1 MRFCQRL
8 EKPSKS
14 PTPRASFLRSHG
26 PLPFGAEEDLKGALQ
41 ARLADTPEAKHRVRL
56 ILGALAQELD
66 PVWVRSQLAAWG
78 IHPVSIVLA
87 EADAKNRI
95 HLEAILMPGQ
105 TDWTIGPPTVFR
117 GAALPPGLVMTGPM
131 TLDGCSELKDLPEDL
146 ITPSLLIQ
154 NCPSLRRLSRLPP
167 GVSGL
172 QVENAQNLVDLPD
185 QLRLENGF
193 GVSACPRLERLPS
206 IIRSREVKISHCPGL
221 RSISAKIRC
230 WKLELKSLIHLRHL
244 DLDLKITNDL
254 ELNIPSLQT
263 FSGRANITGRLIIKC
278 EALREVTADF
288 IVGDQAVVEHCQ
300 SLEGMDGSFHVKGD
314 LRIRRNPAL
323 VATPEGFVGGAL
335 ELAYLP
341 ALRVVEPGMVASC
354 RTVRIIRCTNLARL
368 PYGVHFR
375 GSMELLDLPALIQ
388 WPESMNVGL
397 LTVLGCP
404 GLPDPPPG
412 MSIRTAFRRA
422 GPQERCT
429 LALALS
435 EDGNTDA
442 ETIEPLRRM
451 VRALKLSGAS
461 LEEILQMLEADGSVP
476 EEALPACAA
485 EGLGLREFLE
495 GCAALV
501 DGQGGEIRAARAC
514 NRASIHPGSIA
525 LVVKD
530 LTKARWMAELYSES
544 RDLAAGVMGEG
555 SLRISSPT
563 AWDLPENL
571 AVPGHVK
578 VSDAEGPARWPTNMR
593 VLGGFNINV
602 PGVELPRGA

>member
-1 MRFCQRL
+1 
-8 EKPSKS
+8 
-14 PTPRASFLRSHG
+14 
-26 PLPFGAEEDLKGALQ
+26 
-41 ARLADTPEAKHRVRL
+41 
-56 ILGALAQELD
+56 LD

-87 EADAKNRI
+87 EADAKNRKN
-95 HLEAILMPGQ
+95 LEAVLMPGQ
-105 TDWTIGPPTVFR
+105 TDWTIGLPTVFR
-117 GAALPPGLVMTGPM
+117 GAALPPGLVMTGPL
-131 TLDGCSELKDLPEDL
+131 TIDGCSELMDLPEDL

-154 NCPSLRRLSRLPP
+154 NCPSLKRLSRLPP

-172 QVENAQNLVDLPD
+172 QVENAQNLVELPD
-185 QLRLENGF
+185 QLRLENCF
-193 GVSACPRLERLPS
+193 GVSACPRLERLPA

-230 WKLELKSLIHLRHL
+230 WKLDLKSLIHLRNL
-244 DLDLKITNDL
+244 DLDLKISNNL

-263 FSGRANITGRLIIKC
+263 FSGRAEIGGRLHIKC
-278 EALREVTADF
+278 VGLCEVRADLV
-288 IVGDQAVVEHCQ
+288 VGDQAVVEHCQ
-300 SLEGMDGSFHVKGD
+300 SLEALDGSFHVKGD
-314 LRIRRNPAL
+314 LRIRRNPLL
-323 VATPEGFVGGAL
+323 VATPTGFVGGTL
-335 ELAYLP
+335 ELADLP
-341 ALRVVEPGMVASC
+341 SLRVVEPGLVASC
-354 RTVRIIRCTNLARL
+354 RTVRIVRCTNLGRL
-368 PYGVHFR
+368 PHGVHFR
-375 GSMELLDLPALIQ
+375 GSMELLDLPALAQ
-388 WPESMNVGL
+388 WPESMKVGL

-412 MSIRTAFRRA
+412 ISVRTAFRRA
-422 GPQERCT
+422 GIPERHV
-429 LALALS
+429 LAQALS
-435 EDGNTDA
+435 EDANPDA

-451 VRALKLSGAS
+451 VRALKISGAS
-461 LEEILQMLEADGSVP
+461 LEEILQMLEADGSAP

-495 GCAALV
+495 GCAAIV

-514 NRASIHPGSIA
+514 TRASIHPGSIA
-525 LVVKD
+525 LVVRD

-555 SLRISSPT
+555 NLRISSQA

-578 VSDAEGPARWPTNMR
+578 VSDAEGPARWPANMR
-593 VLGGFNINV
+593 VLGGFNIHV